1 MVKKAAV
8 IGIGHSRF
16 GVRSDVT
23 IQELAFEAVRDALK
37 DAEIEQK
44 DIDLSVVGTAG
55 TRTYELM
62 PAVPINEYVGLEGK
76 GPIRVEAACATGSAA
91 VYTAS
96 TSIVSGQADVAM
108 VIGIEK
114 MCEVDTA
121 TSMAV
126 GGRGGNYL
134 WEFHLFGTS
143 FPAYYALHATA
154 HMAKYGTTEE
164 QMAKVAVKAHKYG
177 LMNPYAH
184 FRREITLEQALKSR
198 VVTWPLKLY
207 DCCPISDG
215 AAAVILASEDKLKEF
230 KVETPVWVDAIGF
243 SSDTSNVCRRAD
255 YVGLGATVRASKM
268 AYKRAKITP
277 QKVDVAT
284 VHDCFTIA
292 EILAY
297 EDLGFC
303 QKGEGG
309 KLLDGGQTEIGGKIP
324 VNVDGGLKSK
334 GHPLGATGCSMVCEL
349 TKQLRGEAEKRQVP
363 LKNYVALAHNVGG
376 TGHYAYVTILRR

>member
-1 MVKKAAV
+1 MVKKVAV
-8 IGIGHSRF
+8 IGVGHSRF

-23 IQELAFEAVRDALK
+23 IQELAFEAVKDAFRDAG
-37 DAEIEQK
+37 IEHK
-44 DIDLSVVGTAG
+44 DIDLSVVGTSG
-55 TRTYELM
+55 TRNYELM

-96 TSIVSGQADVAM
+96 TSIASGQVDVAM
-108 VIGIEK
+108 VIGVEK

-121 TSMAV
+121 TSMAA
-126 GGRGGNYL
+126 GGRAGNYL

-143 FPAYYALHATA
+143 FPAYYALHATV

-164 QMAKVAVKAHKYG
+164 QLAKVAVKAHKYG
-177 LMNPYAH
+177 AINPYAH
-184 FRREITLEQALKSR
+184 FQREITMEKALKSR
-198 VVTWPLKLY
+198 VIAWPLKLY

-215 AAAVILASEDKLKEF
+215 AAAVILASENKLKEF
-230 KVETPVWVDAIGF
+230 KAETPVWVDAIGF
-243 SSDTSNVCRRAD
+243 SSDTSNICRRES
-255 YVGLGATVRASKM
+255 YVELGAVVRAAQM

-292 EILAY
+292 EIMAY

-303 QKGEGG
+303 EKGEGG
-309 KLLDGGQTEIGGKIP
+309 KLLDEGQTEIGGKIP
-324 VNVDGGLKSK
+324 VNMDGGLKSK
-334 GHPLGATGCSMVCEL
+334 GHPLGATGCSMVYEL
-349 TKQLRGEAEKRQVP
+349 TKQLRGEAGKRQVS